1 MSLPQSAGFELV
13 GKVVTAFASEPDLTG
28 LPVVRNPRRPQD
40 LAEGTRVI
48 IVAESSDKQ
57 VSKAGNRETRVRSFS
72 VGALSRVEGADADA
86 DALAEL
92 VSSVTHAALVLMQAT
107 AEITRMAEV
116 SVQFHVDDLEVDG
129 AIVVSGW
136 EIQYIRKRETA

>member
-13 GKVVTAFASEPDLTG
+13 GKVVAAFASATDLTG

-40 LAEGTRVI
+40 LAVGSRVI

-57 VSKAGNRETRVRSFS
+57 LSKAGNRETRVRSFS
-72 VGALSRVEGADADA
+72 VGALSRGEGADADA
-86 DALAEL
+86 DGLAEL
-92 VSSVTHAALVLMQAT
+92 VSSVTHAALASMQAT
-107 AEITRMAEV
+107 AEITKMAEV

>member
-1 MSLPQSAGFELV
+1 MSLPQSVGFQLV
-13 GKVVTAFASEPDLTG
+13 GKVVAAFASAPDLIG

-40 LAEGTRVI
+40 LSVGTRVI

-57 VSKAGNRETRVRSFS
+57 ISKAGNRETRVRSFS
-72 VGALSRVEGADADA
+72 VGALSRLEGADADA

-92 VSSVTHAALVLMQAT
+92 VSNVTHAALVAMAAT
-107 AEITRMAEV
+107 AEITRMTEA

-136 EIQYIRKRETA
+136 EIQYTRKRETV